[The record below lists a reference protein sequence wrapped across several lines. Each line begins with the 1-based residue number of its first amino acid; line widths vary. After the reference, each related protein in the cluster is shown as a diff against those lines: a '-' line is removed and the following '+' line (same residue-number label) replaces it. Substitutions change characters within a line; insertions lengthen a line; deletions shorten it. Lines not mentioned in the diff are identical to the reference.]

1 MVADGQYPQSKVVC
15 AQTLVSYNSSKSR
28 SFALDAEWTTRGTAP
43 PLASIAGSSIEQRVY
58 KKVHW
63 KERRLNT
70 VAESSRWVPV
80 MSVLILEMKG
90 TSVGFIRMSI
100 VRVCS
105 QSVVAATSKSFI
117 AE

>member
-15 AQTLVSYNSSKSR
+15 AQTLVSYNSTKSR
-28 SFALDAEWTTRGTAP
+28 SFALGAEWTTRGTAP
-43 PLASIAGSSIEQRVY
+43 PLSSIAGSSIEQRVY

-90 TSVGFIRMSI
+90 TSVGFIRIST

-105 QSVVAATSKSFI
+105 QSVVAATSRSFI